1 MDNLCLSIS
10 KKWIQIRAGQLVFEV
25 TVKNGYDIDKCTHF
39 HYFSSI
45 DFMLSLIV

>member
-25 TVKNGYDIDKCTHF
+25 TVKNGYEIELNVHIFITFPQLISCF
-39 HYFSSI
+39 H
-45 DFMLSLIV
+45 